1 MRQELNV
8 NADGVRLALDA
19 TNGAPQATLRLV
31 LDMLLPNEAGK
42 QAAAAIEECV
52 LVSGVVF
59 LFWVGGNGAVACRV
73 VEAGCCSSQEC
84 GLVNRRMCAWDL
96 SRGQIKMTG

>member
-1 MRQELNV
+1 MKCVHTQVSPDQAVQYEALVAGLGTRQVLNV

-52 LVSGVVF
+52 LVSWLDVH
-59 LFWVGGNGAVACRV
+59 L
-73 VEAGCCSSQEC
+73 
-84 GLVNRRMCAWDL
+84 GLVQR
-96 SRGQIKMTG
+96 SG